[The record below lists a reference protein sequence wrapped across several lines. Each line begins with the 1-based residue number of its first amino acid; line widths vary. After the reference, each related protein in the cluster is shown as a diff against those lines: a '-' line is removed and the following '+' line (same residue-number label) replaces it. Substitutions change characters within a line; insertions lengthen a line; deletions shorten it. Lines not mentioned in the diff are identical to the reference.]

1 MNTDFI
7 IIILLLV
14 FPLFLMILCY
24 RKYINNYCNNDMKC
38 LNKRLLDNL
47 TNLNE
52 RLKNRKDELEH
63 MQNKLYDE
71 ALKENKKENIVE
83 GFFDGLT
90 NFFSSTPNNGLP
102 VSPGSLDKQN
112 INVLEKKISDRMKR
126 SSSFPPKD
134 DDDDEKKDSDN
145 NALLKSINNGMK
157 LNNIELM
164 KTKENNMNN
173 KNNANNKNNVEN
185 MNKTNIENM
194 NVSNL
199 DKNFNLDSSLSSG
212 VQTKENTPI
221 PKPNNIEKKPVV
233 VQPLKNVLSSC
244 NFFNDKCP
252 DDYQPLGNFSISGV
266 GNNTILAC
274 GNVDNVK
281 PAKAIAVIKSNSIHE
296 INVLDPGIG
305 FNKDKPPKVS
315 IEGGK
320 GNGATATAVVDDN
333 GYLKLIKI
341 INPGYNYTETP
352 NVIIDAPF
360 MNSSCHL
367 CCKL

>member
-7 IIILLLV
+7 IILLLLV
-14 FPLFLMILCY
+14 IPLVLMILCY

-38 LNKRLLDNL
+38 LNNRLLDNL

-52 RLKNRKDELEH
+52 QLKNKKTDLEH

-90 NFFSSTPNNGLP
+90 SLFSSTPNNGLP
-102 VSPGSLDKQN
+102 VAPGSLDKQN

-126 SSSFPPKD
+126 STSFPPKD
-134 DDDDEKKDSDN
+134 TDDENEKKDSDN
-145 NALLKSINNGMK
+145 NALLNSINNGMK
-157 LNNIELM
+157 LN
-164 KTKENNMNN
+164 KTDLLKPKENSTY
-173 KNNANNKNNVEN
+173 
-185 MNKTNIENM
+185 NKTDKNTIENL
-194 NVSNL
+194 NIS
-199 DKNFNLDSSLSSG
+199 
-212 VQTKENTPI
+212 NTPLTST
-221 PKPNNIEKKPVV
+221 PNNIEKKPLV
-233 VQPLKNVLSSC
+233 VQPLKNVLGSC
-244 NFFNDKCP
+244 NFYNDKCP

-281 PAKAIAVIKSNSIHE
+281 PAKAIAIIRSNSVHE
-296 INVLDPGIG
+296 INVLDPGLG

-320 GNGATATAVVDDN
+320 GNGATAEAVIDDN